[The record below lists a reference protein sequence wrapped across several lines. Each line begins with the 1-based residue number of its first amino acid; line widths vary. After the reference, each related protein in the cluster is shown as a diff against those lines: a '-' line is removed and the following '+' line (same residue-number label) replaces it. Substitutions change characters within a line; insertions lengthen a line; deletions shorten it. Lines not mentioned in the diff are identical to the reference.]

1 MLLKFLRKEVNQKK
15 KSNFQSPEQSGLF
28 SSISPMNLPVT
39 QETYS
44 IISKDFQLPEVKEEF
59 SEEKAIEILAK
70 AISQLMDRNLER
82 LLQIC
87 YRVDLS
93 ENRLKQILYESEPDR
108 VAFDLA
114 KALWE
119 RQKQKV
125 EIRRRYSGD

>member
-1 MLLKFLRKEVNQKK
+1 
-15 KSNFQSPEQSGLF
+15 
-28 SSISPMNLPVT
+28 MNLPVP

-59 SEEKAIEILAK
+59 SEEKAIEILSK

-93 ENRLKQILYESEPDR
+93 ENRLKQILYESDPDR
-108 VAFDLA
+108 VACDLA

-125 EIRRRYSGD
+125 EIRRRYSGSE

>member
-1 MLLKFLRKEVNQKK
+1 
-15 KSNFQSPEQSGLF
+15 
-28 SSISPMNLPVT
+28 MNLPLT

-59 SEEKAIEILAK
+59 SEEKAIEILSK

-125 EIRRRYSGD
+125 EIRRKYSGD

>member
-1 MLLKFLRKEVNQKK
+1 
-15 KSNFQSPEQSGLF
+15 
-28 SSISPMNLPVT
+28 MNPHVP
-39 QETYS
+39 QETYA
-44 IISKDFQLPEVKEEF
+44 IISKDFQLPEIKEEF

-108 VAFDLA
+108 VAIDLA

-125 EIRRRYSGD
+125 EIRRRYKNREE